1 MSTQVQIGV
10 KMTSIELMMDE
21 HKKILRMLEVVRRA
35 CTQLMEQDIIDYS
48 DFEKMVDFIKNYA
61 DLHHHG
67 KEEKFL
73 FKEMQEQMGQMGT
86 NLVKHG
92 MLVEHDWGRL
102 FVSELLAAIESY
114 RNGNTDAKIDI
125 IANAI
130 GYTAHLKRHIAKED
144 AVVYVFA
151 GQKLSQETLE
161 RVDKLT
167 DEFEAEAMRNNIQ
180 KKYDSLLTGL
190 EEKYLP

>member
-35 CTQLMEQDIIDYS
+35 CNQLMEQDIIDYS

-167 DEFEAEAMRNNIQ
+167 DEFEAEALRNNIQ
-180 KKYDSLLTGL
+180 KKYDSLLKGL
-190 EEKYLP
+190 EEKYLL

>member
-35 CTQLMEQDIIDYS
+35 CNQLMEQDIIDYS

>member
-1 MSTQVQIGV
+1 
-10 KMTSIELMMDE
+10 MTSIELMMDE

-35 CTQLMEQDIIDYS
+35 CNQLMEQDIIDYS

-167 DEFEAEAMRNNIQ
+167 DEFEAEALRNNIQ
-180 KKYDSLLTGL
+180 KKYDSLLKGL
-190 EEKYLP
+190 EEKYLL

>member
-1 MSTQVQIGV
+1 
-10 KMTSIELMMDE
+10 MTSIELMMDE

-35 CTQLMEQDIIDYS
+35 CNQLMEQDIIDYS

>member
-1 MSTQVQIGV
+1 
-10 KMTSIELMMDE
+10 MTSIELMMDE

-35 CTQLMEQDIIDYS
+35 CNQLMEQDIIDYS

-180 KKYDSLLTGL
+180 KKYDSLLKGL
-190 EEKYLP
+190 EEKYLL